1 MGNVPGAYCPFRVSA
16 ITGALSPCNAECSLY
31 IPTAKRPAQKSCAL
45 SILWVYALQG
55 IIFKQQGGAEAA
67 SQDAETAPAPPADTQ

>member
-16 ITGALSPCNAECSLY
+16 ITGALSPCNDECSLY
-31 IPTAKRPAQKSCAL
+31 IPTSKMPAQKSCAL
-45 SILWVYALQG
+45 SILGVYALQR
-55 IIFKQQGGAEAA
+55 IIFKQQGEAEAA